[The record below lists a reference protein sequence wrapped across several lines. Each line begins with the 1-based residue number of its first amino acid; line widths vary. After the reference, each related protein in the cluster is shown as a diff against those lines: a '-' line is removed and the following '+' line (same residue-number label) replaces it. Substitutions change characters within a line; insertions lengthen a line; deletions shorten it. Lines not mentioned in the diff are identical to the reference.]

1 MKRLTVVFVFGVL
14 VFLSGCVAGPNYRR
28 PLVSAPASFRGADQA
43 TAPESLA
50 DTKWP
55 EIFQDPALTD
65 LVTTALAQ
73 NHDMRIAAER
83 VLQARA
89 QYGITRSEALPTVD
103 AVGGFSA
110 NRNSQVGANKLLP
123 PGVNND
129 VSYSQLGFGLGWEL
143 DVWGRVRRLKES
155 ELAQYLATEEA
166 QHAVITTV
174 IADTTAAYLTL
185 REFDLELEIA
195 LKTRSLAEDGL
206 RLTRLRLEQGVATG
220 LDVYQAEQL
229 LRSATAQIAA
239 SERAIAQAEN
249 ALSLLTGQAPAAV
262 ARGKRLEDLV
272 APAQVP
278 VGLPSSL
285 LERRPDIRAAE
296 QSLIA
301 ANAQIGVARA
311 AYFPQISLTAFMGV
325 QSRAFTDLFSGAA
338 RQWNFNSVASLP
350 IFNAGRIRNG
360 VRLTEAV
367 QREALVRYER
377 SIQTAFREVADSL
390 VGFHKTGDQHQQ
402 QQLLVG
408 ALRESN
414 RLSTVRY
421 EGGLDSYLQV
431 LDAQRSLF
439 ESELVEARLRRDVLL
454 SFVQL
459 YRSLGGGW
467 Q

>member
-1 MKRLTVVFVFGVL
+1 MKRLVVLSVL
-14 VFLSGCVAGPNYRR
+14 SSLLLVGCVAGPNYKR
-28 PLVSAPASFRGADQA
+28 PLVNTPSTFRGADQPPVQA
-43 TAPESLA
+43 SLA

-55 EIFQDPALTD
+55 DLFQDPALTN
-65 LVTTALAQ
+65 LVTLALTQ
-73 NHDMRIAAER
+73 NFDVRIAAER

-89 QYGITRSEALPTVD
+89 QYGITRSDVLPTVD
-103 AVGGFSA
+103 IVGGFSA
-110 NRNSQVGANKLLP
+110 NRNSQIGANRLLP
-123 PGVNND
+123 AGVNSD

-166 QHAVITTV
+166 QRAITTTV

-195 LKTRSLAEDGL
+195 LKTRTLAEDSL
-206 RLTRLRLEQGVATG
+206 RLTRLRQQQGVATG
-220 LDVYQAEQL
+220 LDVYQSEQL

-249 ALSLLTGQAPAAV
+249 ALSLLTGQPPAAV
-262 ARGKRLEDLV
+262 ARGKKLEELA

-296 QSLIA
+296 QSLIS

-311 AYFPQISLTAFMGV
+311 AYFPQISLTGFMGG
-325 QSRAFTDLFSGAA
+325 QSRALTDLFTGAA
-338 RQWNFNSVASLP
+338 RQWTFNPVASLP
-350 IFNAGRIRNG
+350 IFNAGRVRNG
-360 VRLTEAV
+360 VRLTEAI
-367 QREALVRYER
+367 QREAVVRYER
-377 SIQTAFREVADSL
+377 SIQTAFREVSDSL
-390 VGFHKTGDQHQQ
+390 VGFHKTGEQHQQ

-431 LDAQRSLF
+431 LDAQRNLF
-439 ESELVEARLRRDVLL
+439 QSELIEARLRRDVLL

>member
-1 MKRLTVVFVFGVL
+1 MKRFSVLSILGVL
-14 VFLSGCVAGPNYRR
+14 VLSGCVAGPNYRR
-28 PLVSAPASFRGADQA
+28 PLVGAPATFRGADQEP
-43 TAPESLA
+43 APASLA

-55 EIFQDPALTD
+55 ELFQDPALTD
-65 LVTTALAQ
+65 LVTTALTR
-73 NHDMRIAAER
+73 NYDVRIAAER

-89 QYGITRSEALPTVD
+89 QYGITRSDVFPTVE
-103 AVGGFSA
+103 AAGSFSA

-123 PGVNND
+123 PGVNAD

-166 QHAVITTV
+166 QRAVTTTV

-195 LKTRSLAEDGL
+195 RKTRAVAEDSL
-206 RLTRLRLEQGVATG
+206 RLTRLRQQQGVATG
-220 LDVYQAEQL
+220 LDVYQSEQL

-239 SERAIAQAEN
+239 SERAIAQTEN
-249 ALSLLTGQAPAAV
+249 ALSLLTGQPPAAV
-262 ARGKRLEDLV
+262 ARGKNLEDLV
-272 APAQVP
+272 TPAQVP

-296 QSLIA
+296 ESLIS

-311 AYFPQISLTAFMGV
+311 AYFPQISLTGFMGG
-325 QSRAFTDLFSGAA
+325 QSRALTDLFTGAA
-338 RQWNFNSVASLP
+338 RQWSFNPVASLP
-350 IFNAGRIRNG
+350 IFNTGRVRNG
-360 VRLTEAV
+360 VRLTEAL
-367 QREALVRYER
+367 QREGLVRYER
-377 SIQTAFREVADSL
+377 SIQTAFREVSDSL
-390 VGFHKTGDQHQQ
+390 VGFHKTGEQHQQ

-408 ALRESN
+408 ALREST

-431 LDAQRSLF
+431 LDAQRNLF
-439 ESELVEARLRRDVLL
+439 QSELVEARLRRDVLL

>member
-1 MKRLTVVFVFGVL
+1 MKRLSVVALLGVL
-14 VFLSGCVAGPNYRR
+14 VLSGCVVGPNYKR
-28 PLVSAPASFRGADQA
+28 PLMSTPTSFRGADQGA
-43 TAPESLA
+43 IPQSLA

-55 EIFQDPALTD
+55 DLFQDPALTA
-65 LVTTALAQ
+65 LVTNALTQ
-73 NHDMRIAAER
+73 NYDMRIAAER
-83 VLQARA
+83 ILQARA
-89 QYGITRSEALPTVD
+89 QYGITRSDAFPTVEV
-103 AVGGFSA
+103 AGAFSA
-110 NRNSQVGANKLLP
+110 NRNSRVGAIPFLP
-123 PGVNND
+123 PEVNTD
-129 VSYSQLGFGLGWEL
+129 VSYSQLGFRLGWEL

-166 QHAVITTV
+166 QRAVTTTV

-195 LKTRSLAEDGL
+195 TKTRVAAEDGL
-206 RLTRLRLEQGVATG
+206 RLNRLRQQQGVATS
-220 LDVYQAEQL
+220 LDVNQAEQL
-229 LRSATAQIAA
+229 LRAATAQIAA

-249 ALSLLTGQAPAAV
+249 ALSLLTGLPPAAV
-262 ARGKRLEDLV
+262 ARGKKLEDLV
-272 APAQVP
+272 TPAQVP

-296 QSLIA
+296 QALIS

-311 AYFPQISLTAFMGV
+311 AYFPQISLTAFMGG
-325 QSRAFTDLFSGAA
+325 QSRALTDLFSGAA
-338 RQWNFNSVASLP
+338 RQWNFNPVANLP

-360 VRLTEAV
+360 VRLTEAL

-390 VGFHKTGDQHQQ
+390 VGFQKTGEQHQQ

-421 EGGLDSYLQV
+421 QGGLDSYLQV
-431 LDAQRSLF
+431 LDAERNLF
-439 ESELVEARLRRDVLL
+439 ESELIEARLRRDVLL

-459 YRSLGGGW
+459 YRALGGGW

>member
-1 MKRLTVVFVFGVL
+1 MKRLAVLSIMSLVV
-14 VFLSGCVAGPNYRR
+14 LSGCIAGPNYKR

-43 TAPESLA
+43 PSPESIA
-50 DTKWP
+50 DRKWP
-55 EIFQDPALTD
+55 ELFQDPALTD

-73 NHDMRIAAER
+73 NYDIRIAVEHD
-83 VLQARA
+83 LQARA
-89 QYGITRSEALPTVD
+89 AYGITRSDAFPTV
-103 AVGGFSA
+103 AVLGGFSA
-110 NRNSQVGANKLLP
+110 NRNSQIGANKLLP

-129 VSYSQLGFGLGWEL
+129 VSYSQLGFALGWEL

-166 QHAVITTV
+166 QRAVTTTV

-195 LKTRSLAEDGL
+195 MKTRSVTEDSL
-206 RLTRLRLEQGVATG
+206 RLTRLRQQQGVATG

-239 SERAIAQAEN
+239 SERLIEQAEN
-249 ALSLLTGQAPAAV
+249 AISLLTGQPPASV
-262 ARGKRLEDLV
+262 ARGKKLEELI

-311 AYFPQISLTAFMGV
+311 AYFPQISLTGFMGS
-325 QSRAFTDLFSGAA
+325 QSRAFTDLFTGPA
-338 RQWNFNSVASLP
+338 RQWSFNPIASLP

-360 VRLTEAV
+360 VRLSEAV
-367 QREALVRYER
+367 QREAVVRYER
-377 SIQTAFREVADSL
+377 SIQTAFSEVSDSL
-390 VGFHKTGDQHQQ
+390 VGFHKTGEQQQQ

>member
-1 MKRLTVVFVFGVL
+1 MKRFAVLSLLSFLFLT
-14 VFLSGCVAGPNYRR
+14 GCVAGPNYKR
-28 PLVSAPASFRGADQA
+28 PLVSTPTSFRGSDQTSVA
-43 TAPESLA
+43 KSLA

-55 EIFQDPALTD
+55 DLFQDPALTD
-65 LVTTALAQ
+65 LVTTALTR
-73 NHDMRIAAER
+73 NYDVRIAAER

-89 QYGITRSEALPTVD
+89 QYGVTRSDVFPSVD
-103 AVGGFSA
+103 AAGGFSA
-110 NRNSQVGANKLLP
+110 NRNSQIGANKLLP
-123 PGVNND
+123 AGVNND

-143 DVWGRVRRLKES
+143 DVWGRVRRMKES
-155 ELAQYLATEEA
+155 ELAQYLSTEEA
-166 QHAVITTV
+166 QRGVTTTV

-195 LKTRSLAEDGL
+195 QKTRAIADDSL
-206 RLTRLRLEQGVATG
+206 RLTRLRQQQGVATG

-239 SERAIAQAEN
+239 SERAITQAEN
-249 ALSLLTGQAPAAV
+249 ALSLLTGQPPAAV
-262 ARGKRLEDLV
+262 ARGKRLEALA
-272 APAQVP
+272 APAEVP

-285 LERRPDIRAAE
+285 LEQRPDIRAAE

-311 AYFPQISLTAFMGV
+311 AYFPQISLTGFMGG
-325 QSRAFTDLFSGAA
+325 QSRALTDLFIGAA
-338 RQWNFNSVASLP
+338 RQWNFNPVASLP
-350 IFNAGRIRNG
+350 VFNAGRLRNG
-360 VRLTEAV
+360 VRLTEAI
-367 QREALVRYER
+367 QREAVVRYER
-377 SIQTAFREVADSL
+377 SIQTAFREVSDSL
-390 VGFHKTGDQHQQ
+390 VGFQKTGEQHEQ

-414 RLSTVRY
+414 RLSTARY

-431 LDAQRSLF
+431 LDAQRNLF
-439 ESELVEARLRRDVLL
+439 QSELVEAQLRRDVLL

>member
-1 MKRLTVVFVFGVL
+1 MNRIAVAITSVSL
-14 VFLSGCVAGPNYRR
+14 FLAGCVVGPNYRR
-28 PLVSAPASFRGADQA
+28 PVVDAPTTFRGADA
-43 TAPESLA
+43 IGTPESLA
-50 DTKWP
+50 DSKWP
-55 EIFQDPALTD
+55 DLFRDPVLTS
-65 LVTTALAQ
+65 LVTKALAQ
-73 NHDMRIAAER
+73 NFDLRIAMER

-89 QYGITRSEALPTVD
+89 QYGITRSYTYPTVELTGD
-103 AVGGFSA
+103 FSA
-110 NRNSQVGANKLLP
+110 NRNSLVGANKLLP
-123 PGVNND
+123 PGVDND

-166 QHAVITTV
+166 QRAVMTTV
-174 IADTTAAYLTL
+174 IADVTAAYLSL

-195 LKTRSLAEDGL
+195 QKTRGLAEDSL
-206 RLTRLRLEQGVATG
+206 RLTRLRQQQGVATG
-220 LDVYQAEQL
+220 LDVAQAEQL

-239 SERAIAQAEN
+239 SEKAIAQAEN
-249 ALSLLTGQAPAAV
+249 SLSLLTGEAPAPT
-262 ARGKRLEDLV
+262 ARGRKLEELV

-296 QSLIA
+296 QTLIA

-311 AYFPQISLTAFMGV
+311 AYFPQISLTGFLGG
-325 QSRAFTDLFSGAA
+325 QSRALTDLFTGPA
-338 RQWNFNSVASLP
+338 RQWNLNPAANLP
-350 IFNAGRIRNG
+350 IFNAGRVRNG
-360 VRLTEAV
+360 VRLTEAI
-367 QREALVRYER
+367 QREALIRYER
-377 SIQTAFREVADSL
+377 TIQTAFREVSDSL
-390 VGFHKTGDQHQQ
+390 AGFHKTGEQQQQ

-414 RLSTVRY
+414 RLSTLRY

-431 LDAQRSLF
+431 LDAQRNLF
-439 ESELVEARLRRDVLL
+439 QGELVEARLRRDVLL

>member
-1 MKRLTVVFVFGVL
+1 MKTFAVLLIVASLFLT
-14 VFLSGCVAGPNYRR
+14 GCVMGPNYGR
-28 PLVSAPASFRGADQA
+28 PLVNVPTNFRGADS
-43 TAPESLA
+43 TAAPQSLA

-55 EIFQDPALTD
+55 ALFQDPALTD
-65 LVTTALAQ
+65 LVTAALSR
-73 NHDMRIAAER
+73 NYDVRIAAER

-89 QYGITRSEALPTVD
+89 QYGITRSDAFPTVD
-103 AVGGFSA
+103 LLGGFSA
-110 NRNSQVGANKLLP
+110 NRNSQIGANKLLP
-123 PGVNND
+123 AGVNND
-129 VSYSQLGFGLGWEL
+129 VSYSQLGFGLSWEL

-166 QHAVITTV
+166 QRAVTTTV

-195 LKTRSLAEDGL
+195 LKTRGLAEDSL
-206 RLTRLRLEQGVATG
+206 RLTRLRQQQGVATG
-220 LDVYQAEQL
+220 LDVYQSEQL

-239 SERAIAQAEN
+239 SERSIAQAEN
-249 ALSLLTGQAPAAV
+249 ALSLLTGEAPAAV
-262 ARGKRLEDLV
+262 ARGKKLEDLV
-272 APAQVP
+272 TPAQVP

-311 AYFPQISLTAFMGV
+311 AYFPQISLTGFMGG
-325 QSRAFTDLFSGAA
+325 QSRALTDLFTGAA
-338 RQWNFNSVASLP
+338 RQWSFVPTANLP
-350 IFNAGRIRNG
+350 LFNAGRVRNG

-377 SIQTAFREVADSL
+377 SIQTAFREVSDSL
-390 VGFHKTGDQHQQ
+390 VGFHKTGEQHEQ

>member
-1 MKRLTVVFVFGVL
+1 MKRFAVL
-14 VFLSGCVAGPNYRR
+14 SILIVLALSGCVVGPNYKR
-28 PLVSAPASFRGADQA
+28 PLVAAPASFRGADQA
-43 TAPESLA
+43 PAPESLA
-50 DTKWP
+50 DSKWP
-55 EIFQDPALTD
+55 ELFQDPVLTG
-65 LVTTALAQ
+65 LVTTALEQ
-73 NHDMRIAAER
+73 NYDMRIAAER

-89 QYGITRSEALPTVD
+89 QYGITRSDAFPTVD
-103 AVGGFSA
+103 FAGGFSA
-110 NRNSQVGANKLLP
+110 SRNSQIGANKLIP
-123 PGVNND
+123 RGVNND
-129 VSYSQLGFGLGWEL
+129 VSYSQLGFLLGWEL
-143 DVWGRVRRLKES
+143 DIWGRVRRLKES
-155 ELAQYLATEEA
+155 ELAQYLASEEV
-166 QHAVITTV
+166 QRAVKTTV
-174 IADTTAAYLTL
+174 IADTTSAYLTL

-195 LKTRSLAEDGL
+195 MKTRAVAEDSL
-206 RLTRLRLEQGVATG
+206 RLTRLRQQQGVATG

-249 ALSLLTGQAPAAV
+249 TLSLLTGQPPAAV
-262 ARGKRLEDLV
+262 ARGKKLEDLA
-272 APAQVP
+272 APALVP

-311 AYFPQISLTAFMGV
+311 AYFPQISLTGFMGG
-325 QSRAFTDLFSGAA
+325 QSRAFSDLFMGPA
-338 RQWNFNSVASLP
+338 RQWTFNSVANLP
-350 IFNAGRIRNG
+350 IFNAGRTKNG

-367 QREALVRYER
+367 QREALVGYER
-377 SIQTAFREVADSL
+377 SIQTAFREVSDSL
-390 VGFHKTGDQHQQ
+390 VGFQKNGEQHEQ

-439 ESELVEARLRRDVLL
+439 ESELVEAQLRRDVLL

>member
-1 MKRLTVVFVFGVL
+1 MKRLAGLSIIGVL
-14 VFLSGCVAGPNYRR
+14 VLSGCVVGPNYKR
-28 PLVSAPASFRGADQA
+28 PLMSTPPSFRGADQA
-43 TAPESLA
+43 PAPESLA

-55 EIFQDPALTD
+55 ELFQDPALTN
-65 LVTTALAQ
+65 LITTALAS
-73 NHDMRIAAER
+73 NYDMRIAAER

-89 QYGITRSEALPTVD
+89 QYGITRSDAFPTVNV
-103 AVGGFSA
+103 VGGFSA
-110 NRNSQVGANKLLP
+110 DRNSQIGANKLLP
-123 PGVNND
+123 AGVNSD
-129 VSYSQLGFGLGWEL
+129 VSYSQLGFLLGWEL

-166 QHAVITTV
+166 QRAVTTTI
-174 IADTTAAYLTL
+174 IADTTDAYLTL

-195 LKTRSLAEDGL
+195 MKTRAVAEDSL
-206 RLTRLRLEQGVATG
+206 RLTRLRQQQGVATG
-220 LDVYQAEQL
+220 LDVYQAEQF

-249 ALSLLTGQAPAAV
+249 ALSLLTGQAPASV
-262 ARGKRLEDLV
+262 ARGKKLEELV
-272 APAQVP
+272 TPAQVP

-311 AYFPQISLTAFMGV
+311 AYFPQISLTGFMGS
-325 QSRAFTDLFSGAA
+325 QSRAFTDLFTGPA
-338 RQWNFNSVASLP
+338 RQWSFNPIVSLP
-350 IFNAGRIRNG
+350 VFNAGRIRNG
-360 VRLTEAV
+360 VRLSEAV
-367 QREALVRYER
+367 QREAVVQYER
-377 SIQTAFREVADSL
+377 SIQTAFREVSDSL
-390 VGFHKTGDQHQQ
+390 IGFQKNAEQRDQ

-408 ALRESN
+408 ALREST

-431 LDAQRSLF
+431 LDAQRGLF

>member
-1 MKRLTVVFVFGVL
+1 MKRLTVLSAIGVL
-14 VFLSGCVAGPNYRR
+14 FFTGCVAGPNYKR
-28 PLVSAPASFRGADQA
+28 PLMPTPDSFRGSDQA
-43 TAPESLA
+43 PVAQSLA

-55 EIFQDPALTD
+55 DLFQDPVMTSFITAALS
-65 LVTTALAQ
+65 
-73 NHDMRIAAER
+73 NNYDMRIAAER

-89 QYGITRSEALPTVD
+89 QYGIARSVAFPTVD
-103 AVGGFSA
+103 VGAGFSA
-110 NRNSQVGANKLLP
+110 ARNSQIGANKLLP
-123 PGVNND
+123 RGVDND

-155 ELAQYLATEEA
+155 ELAQYLATEEV
-166 QHAVITTV
+166 QHAVTTTV
-174 IADTTAAYLTL
+174 IADTAAAYLDL
-185 REFDLELEIA
+185 REYDLELEIA
-195 LKTRSLAEDGL
+195 LKTRTVAEDSL
-206 RLTRLRLEQGVATG
+206 RLTRLRQQQGVATG
-220 LDVYQAEQL
+220 LDVYQAEQFF
-229 LRSATAQIAA
+229 RSATAQIAA

-262 ARGKRLEDLV
+262 ARGRKLEELA

-296 QSLIA
+296 QALIA

-311 AYFPQISLTAFMGV
+311 SYFPQISLTSFVGG
-325 QSRAFTDLFSGAA
+325 QSRALTDLFLGPA
-338 RQWNFNSVASLP
+338 RQWTFNAVASMP

-360 VRLTEAV
+360 VRLTEAG
-367 QREALVRYER
+367 QREALVRYEQ
-377 SIQTAFREVADSL
+377 SIQTAFREVSDSL
-390 VGFHKTGDQHQQ
+390 IGFQKNAEQRDQ

-408 ALRESN
+408 ALRESS

-431 LDAQRSLF
+431 LDAQRNLF
-439 ESELVEARLRRDVLL
+439 EGELVEARLRRDVLL
-454 SFVQL
+454 SFVQI
-459 YRSLGGGW
+459 YRALGGGW

>member
-1 MKRLTVVFVFGVL
+1 MKRLSVL
-14 VFLSGCVAGPNYRR
+14 STLSVLLLAGCVAGPNYKR
-28 PLVSAPASFRGADQA
+28 PLMPTPTSFRGADQA
-43 TAPESLA
+43 PSPQSLA

-55 EIFQDPALTD
+55 ELFQDAALTN
-65 LVTTALAQ
+65 LVTTALTS
-73 NHDMRIAAER
+73 NYDMRIAAER

-89 QYGITRSEALPTVD
+89 QYGITRSETLPTVNLL
-103 AVGGFSA
+103 GGFSA
-110 NRNSQVGANKLLP
+110 SRNSLIGANKLLP

-129 VSYSQLGFGLGWEL
+129 VSYSQLGFALGWEL
-143 DVWGRVRRLKES
+143 DVWGRVRRMKES
-155 ELAQYLATEEA
+155 ELALYLATEEA
-166 QHAVITTV
+166 QRAVTATV
-174 IADTTAAYLTL
+174 IADTTEAYLAL

-195 LKTRSLAEDGL
+195 MKTRTAAEDSL
-206 RLTRLRLEQGVATG
+206 RLTRLRQQQGVATG

-249 ALSLLTGQAPAAV
+249 ALSLLTGQPPSAV
-262 ARGKRLEDLV
+262 ARGKKLEELI

-278 VGLPSSL
+278 AGLPSSL

-311 AYFPQISLTAFMGV
+311 AYFPQISLTGFLGG
-325 QSRAFTDLFSGAA
+325 QSRAITDLFTGPA
-338 RQWNFNSVASLP
+338 RQWSFTPVASLP

-367 QREALVRYER
+367 EREAVVRYER
-377 SIQTAFREVADSL
+377 SIQTAFREVSDSL
-390 VGFHKTGDQHQQ
+390 IGFQKNAEQRDQ

-408 ALRESN
+408 ALREST

-431 LDAQRSLF
+431 LDAQRNLF
-439 ESELVEARLRRDVLL
+439 EGELIEARLRRDVLL

-459 YRSLGGGW
+459 YRALGGGW